1 MFSRRFPNSVLDAP
15 NCRTLL
21 PSPLEVNLQRTDMQG
36 LPLLFL
42 LYAYLPTLLLHCIFA
57 RLYFHQLILL
67 LRAIPLG
74 LHHAL
79 LHNFDVRP
87 SSPR

>member
-1 MFSRRFPNSVLDAP
+1 MFSRRFPNSALNAP
-15 NCRTLL
+15 N
-21 PSPLEVNLQRTDMQG
+21 SWNEVNLRRTDMQG

-42 LYAYLPTLLLHCIFA
+42 LYAYSPTLLLHCIFA
-57 RLYFHQLILL
+57 RLYLHQLILL
-67 LRAIPLG
+67 LHAIPLG

-87 SSPR
+87 SSAR

>member
-15 NCRTLL
+15 NSRTLS
-21 PSPLEVNLQRTDMQG
+21 PSPLEVNLQLTDMQG
-36 LPLLFL
+36 LPLVFL
-42 LYAYLPTLLLHCIFA
+42 LYAYSPTLLLNYIFA
-57 RLYFHQLILL
+57 RLYLRQLILL
-67 LRAIPLG
+67 LHAIPLG